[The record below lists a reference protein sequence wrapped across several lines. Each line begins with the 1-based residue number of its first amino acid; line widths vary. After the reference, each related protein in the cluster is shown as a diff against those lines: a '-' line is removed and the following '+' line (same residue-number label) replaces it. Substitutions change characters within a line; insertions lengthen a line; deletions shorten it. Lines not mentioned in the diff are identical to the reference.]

1 MAPFLGASQPEEYMT
16 YADELDSMA
25 GEIYRYMNFN
35 EIQSFQALPMTGKKL
50 RQRLLKKSLDP
61 NFRPKKHPTG
71 CFFYT

>member
-1 MAPFLGASQPEEYMT
+1 MT

-35 EIQSFQALPMTGKKL
+35 EIQSFQALADDGQKL

-61 NFRPKKHPTG
+61 ISPKKAPYWVL
-71 CFFYT
+71 FYT